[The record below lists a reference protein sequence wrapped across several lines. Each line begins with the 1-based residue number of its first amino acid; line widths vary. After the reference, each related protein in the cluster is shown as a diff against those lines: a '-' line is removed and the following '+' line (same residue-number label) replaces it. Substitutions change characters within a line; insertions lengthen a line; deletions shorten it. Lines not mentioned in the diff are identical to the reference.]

1 MVGAR
6 WRTNIHFWSN
16 TSFENIEEGHGG
28 GQQGQLSLDLEMRM
42 VFKDS

>member
-1 MVGAR
+1 MLGAR

-16 TSFENIEEGHGG
+16 ASFENIEKGHRSEQEGK
-28 GQQGQLSLDLEMRM
+28 LALDLEMKV

>member
-1 MVGAR
+1 MLGAR

-16 TSFENIEEGHGG
+16 ANFENIEEGDGG
-28 GQQGQLSLDLEMRM
+28 EQQGKLSLDLEMRM